1 MTMSED
7 EEKKE
12 KRDNI
17 FEVLDDL
24 IYHLNTTRNMFT
36 FLIISS
42 FILAP
47 LSFIVAAVFVLYPR
61 FLNILLQREPELG
74 AIVILFIGISV
85 VLAGVWLAIGIK
97 ERSFFSKWNKRFN
110 RFMSLKERMDRE
122 LGD

>member
-1 MTMSED
+1 MSED

-12 KRDNI
+12 KHDNI